1 MVKLI
6 AESTSFSIVTQNA
19 SCNLNINITIGCN
32 IKPATV
38 NIYGRIQS
46 NIENYTTSNLNLT
59 NFIGIGTAMP
69 THPLHIYSSSPINN
83 NYESGGVLLDNQG
96 ISGNTVGETGITF
109 RNNKIGLNAWIVGT
123 SNNGDKLLINYGL
136 QQNNIESINIGA
148 PAPTIVMD
156 TLGRITVGSN
166 VVRNNANKLQ
176 VTNKNPI
183 RVKIPYA
190 NDTGIKFL
198 RTSDNTVVSSILP
211 DTTNGD
217 LIFKNIDGPISF
229 LGFGESCR
237 INAFNGNIGIGQS
250 FGATQELE
258 IRYNTYFA
266 NVGIGISNSTQRFAV
281 NGNTYITGNVGIGT
295 TVPLYALHLSSDSA
309 FKPTTNTWSFSSDSR
324 LKENIT
330 VADLD
335 FCWNTIKT
343 IPLKKYSWKTSNES
357 RDSSK
362 LGWIAQD
369 VEKVFPNSIQI
380 KEAYNFSDCKFL
392 NTDELYASMYGA
404 LKQSISR
411 LENINESIQECK
423 KYLIKH

>member
-1 MVKLI
+1 
-6 AESTSFSIVTQNA
+6 
-19 SCNLNINITIGCN
+19 
-32 IKPATV
+32 
-38 NIYGRIQS
+38 
-46 NIENYTTSNLNLT
+46 
-59 NFIGIGTAMP
+59 
-69 THPLHIYSSSPINN
+69 
-83 NYESGGVLLDNQG
+83 
-96 ISGNTVGETGITF
+96 
-109 RNNKIGLNAWIVGT
+109 
-123 SNNGDKLLINYGL
+123 
-136 QQNNIESINIGA
+136 
-148 PAPTIVMD
+148 MD

-176 VTNKNPI
+176 ITNANPI
-183 RVKIPYA
+183 IIKIPYA

-211 DTTNGD
+211 NTTNGD
-217 LIFKNIDGPISF
+217 LIFKNIDGQIGMIGSA
-229 LGFGESCR
+229 ERIR
-237 INAFNGNIGIGQS
+237 INAINGNIGIGI
-250 FGATQELE
+250 TVPIQELD
-258 IRYNTYFA
+258 IRLTTYFA
-266 NVGIGISNSTQRFAV
+266 NIGIGISNSTQRFAV

-369 VEKVFPNSIQI
+369 VEKVNGL
-380 KEAYNFSDCKFL
+380 CKF
-392 NTDELYASMYGA
+392 NSY
-404 LKQSISR
+404 
-411 LENINESIQECK
+411 
-423 KYLIKH
+423 